1 MDSFTIYTITSLKVC
16 TMSWIGILTI
26 LVTGFVG
33 SAEFASTAFVHPVIR
48 KLDPDDQLLFEK
60 GLLNTFGRIMPF
72 GMTLGVILG
81 IALAIHHTNY
91 FTISAAI
98 TLVVALIVTIFG
110 NVPINAQT
118 GRITETT
125 ATKEFIAMRR
135 RWDKYQLVRGSLQV
149 IGFVLVVLGVAVT

>member
-1 MDSFTIYTITSLKVC
+1 
-16 TMSWIGILTI
+16 MSWMAVLTI
-26 LVTGFVG
+26 LVTGFFG
-33 SAEFASTAFVHPVIR
+33 PAEFASTTFVHPVIR
-48 KLDPDDQLLFEK
+48 KLDLDNQLLFEK
-60 GLLNTFGRIMPF
+60 GLLETFGRVMPF
-72 GMTLGVILG
+72 GMTLGVVLG

-98 TLVVALIVTIFG
+98 ALVVALIVTIFG

-125 ATKEFIAMRR
+125 ATKEFIALRR

-149 IGFVLVVLGVAVT
+149 IGFILVVLGLAIS

>member
-1 MDSFTIYTITSLKVC
+1 
-16 TMSWIGILTI
+16 MSWIAVLTI
-26 LVTGFVG
+26 LVTGFFG
-33 SAEFASTAFVHPVIR
+33 PAEFASFAFVHPVIR
-48 KLDPDDQLLFEK
+48 KLDPDNQLLFEK
-60 GLLNTFGRIMPF
+60 GPLKTFGRVMPI

-81 IALAIHHTNY
+81 IALAIDHTNY

-125 ATKEFIAMRR
+125 ATKEFITMRR

-149 IGFVLVVLGVAVT
+149 IGFVLVVLGVAIS

>member
-1 MDSFTIYTITSLKVC
+1 
-16 TMSWIGILTI
+16 MSWIAALTI
-26 LVTGFVG
+26 VVTGFFG

-48 KLDPDDQLLFEK
+48 KLDPDNQLLFEK
-60 GLLNTFGRIMPF
+60 GLLKTFGRVMPL
-72 GMTLGVILG
+72 GMTLGVIFS

-98 TLVVALIVTIFG
+98 ALCVALIITIFG

-125 ATKEFIAMRR
+125 ASKAFIAMRR
-135 RWDKYQLVRGSLQV
+135 RWDKYQLVRGCLQV
-149 IGFVLVVLGVAVT
+149 SGFFLVVLGVAIS